1 MLKKFF
7 LMFVALVFSFALTE
21 VSHSQAV
28 EDLLWE
34 EIPVVYTA
42 SRRAEEAPDAPGT
55 VIVVTADQIRE
66 RGYVNLEDVF
76 RDLPGMEVLEN
87 YYCEQSNMVPV
98 RGVIGNNKIVVLI
111 NGARVNPPGG
121 EQMMFRND
129 FAVRNAEQIEIIYG
143 PGSTLY
149 GQDAISAVVNV
160 ITKKHAI
167 EDGWQTKISGGYGM
181 FDHKDFFVSSGRQ
194 FEDFGITGSFQIID
208 KDLSDYSDTFSDW
221 YEEFHEGFID
231 TPERWKYGLNAHVN
245 LFTDDTSFQL
255 WYRESDQSS
264 SEGGHAAL
272 KFHET
277 AFWGDSTIMAEIQNT
292 YQLTGNTE
300 LESTL
305 RYRNYEVHSDSRF
318 VWPDGDMNN
327 PEEDLAL
334 FDDKY
339 GYGYGVTLEERV
351 TSEITPDLTLMG
363 GVEASHYS
371 VVPKFTVY
379 GGIDKEICIMEQ
391 AAVWTIRYMEDGE
404 EVIEEIHGAGNL
416 KYEIYG
422 LYAEAN
428 YNLTEELTGI
438 LGARIDM
445 DTRHDEVPFSPRV
458 SAIYRPVENISL
470 KYIHNRAFVAP
481 APFDMYNVFDS
492 GESINM
498 PNPEALKFEGFDSLE
513 PETASSHEINFTY
526 AGGNYNLGASVYY
539 NEQDNILTEGFDGI
553 DSTVIKE
560 KGEMW
565 VTYDGGDTWYDR
577 VLTTNVNLGESRS
590 IGFDLYGNLRIG
602 KHSLWGSYSYVDF
615 EREMDDETL
624 GLDQISEHNIRFGG
638 TAYILDNLSIT
649 PSLVLRSTPENVYRH
664 AIPADKEGGGNLYNE
679 AAIILEGD
687 EAADWPYEINAH
699 IRYGATEDLS
709 IYANIRNLTDN
720 RYATKGLHSPTPQ
733 EPFKLVVGLEYLM

>member
-208 KDLSDYSDTFSDW
+208 GDLSDYSDTFSDW
-221 YEEFHEGFID
+221 YEALDGGYVD

-255 WYRESDQSS
+255 WYRDSHESST
-264 SEGGHAAL
+264 EGGHIAL
-272 KFHET
+272 KYDET
-277 AFWGDSTIMAEIQNT
+277 AKWGDSTIMAEIRNT

-305 RYRNYEVHSDSRF
+305 TYSNYEVNEKSRF
-318 VWPDGDMNN
+318 VFPYEGELVLN
-327 PEEDLAL
+327 
-334 FDDKY
+334 DDKY
-339 GYGYGVTLEERV
+339 GVGSGVTLEERV
-351 TSEITPDLTLMG
+351 TSDLSEDMTLMG
-363 GVEASHYS
+363 GLVASHFN
-371 VVPKFTVY
+371 VIPKFTVP
-379 GGIDKEICIMEQ
+379 GRIDKERDLIGQ
-391 AAVWTIRYMEDGE
+391 AKDFHYWTE
-404 EVIEEIHGAGNL
+404 EGDLDSKKYIEGAGVL
-416 KYEIYG
+416 VYQTYG
-422 LYAEAN
+422 AYLEGN
-428 YNLTEELTGI
+428 YQINPQVTAI
-438 LGARIDM
+438 AGARVDI

-458 SAIYRPVENISL
+458 AGIYRPAENMSL
-470 KYIHNRAFVAP
+470 KYIHNRAFVSP
-481 APFDMYNVFDS
+481 SPFNMYNVWHD
-492 GESINM
+492 GHSINH
-498 PNPEALKFEGFDSLE
+498 PNFDIE
-513 PETASSHEINFTY
+513 PETATSHEINFTLTEP
-526 AGGNYNLGASVYY
+526 GYNLSASVYY
-539 NEQDNILTEGFDGI
+539 NEQENIITEGFHDEEA
-553 DSTVIKE
+553 TVIKE
-560 KGEMW
+560 IW
-565 VTYDGGDTWYDR
+565 LYDGDR
-577 VLTTNVNLGESRS
+577 EEWNSLPLTNNVNLGESRS
-590 IGFDLYGNLRIG
+590 IGFDLSGNINLG
-602 KHSLWGSYSYVDF
+602 KHSIWGSYSYVDF
-615 EREMDDETL
+615 EREIDGQTS
-624 GLDQISEHNIRFGG
+624 GLDQISEHNIRLGG

-649 PSLVLRSTPENVYRH
+649 PSLVLRSTPENIY
-664 AIPADKEGGGNLYNE
+664 AFDEDDDGEPFKPTL
-679 AAIILEGD
+679 ILKDD
-687 EAADWPYEINAH
+687 EAAEWPYEINAH

-720 RYATKGLHSPTPQ
+720 RYATKGLHSPIPQ
-733 EPFKLVVGLEYLM
+733 EPFRLVVGLEYLM